1 MADYECEGAG
11 VKDVTEPETWSMQL
25 GKDLFKRQP
34 IKRWEDKTQICLPEG
49 GRVRDN
55 IEKKEV

>member
-1 MADYECEGAG
+1 
-11 VKDVTEPETWSMQL
+11 MQL

-34 IKRWEDKTQICLPEG
+34 IKRWEGKPQICLPKG

-55 IEKKEV
+55 IEKQVVWGEEPHYLQEVYK